1 LNAEDKTMSQ
11 RFEGRNLDEAL
22 TLASQAYGVDR
33 SRITHRVVTEKRG
46 FLGGI
51 KHVVIDAEIG
61 SANAVAASPAPAVV
75 MDEEPESAPILESVP
90 MKESAPAVAP
100 AAPRAD
106 RAPRARKRGRGG
118 RRGESRS
125 GGHGE
130 SGGNATRGRR
140 GSFGDREQPAL
151 QSGDFEQ
158 FFTEVPEQGAESES
172 AAAVRTWI
180 EKVLAA
186 AKFELQVRTEEND
199 SQVIVRLYGPDAKRM
214 LERHGEVLDAL
225 QVLVNKSLGG
235 RSIEKD
241 IELDCEGFKDRRTGS
256 LEQRARDLAD
266 KVRRER
272 REQLLPAMTPIERRI
287 IHIALRDDAD
297 VTTESRGDGFLKR
310 VAIVLRSDQ
319 QQSADSSE

>member
-1 LNAEDKTMSQ
+1 MSQ

-22 TLASQAYGVDR
+22 TLASQALGVDR

-51 KHVVIDAEIG
+51 KHVVIDAEVG
-61 SANAVAASPAPAVV
+61 TASSVTASPAAPVV
-75 MDEEPESAPILESVP
+75 IEDEPELAPIMESVP
-90 MKESAPAVAP
+90 MKESTAAAAP

-118 RRGESRS
+118 RGGEARSGGNGESR
-125 GGHGE
+125 GG
-130 SGGNATRGRR
+130 ATRGRR
-140 GSFGDREQPAL
+140 GSFSDREQQPAL

-158 FFTEVPEQGAESES
+158 FFGEVPEQGAESES
-172 AAAVRTWI
+172 AAGVRTWI
-180 EKVLAA
+180 EKVLVA

-199 SQVIVRLYGPDAKRM
+199 SQVVVRLYGPDAKRM

-241 IELDCEGFKDRRTGS
+241 IELDCEGFKDRRTGD

-272 REQLLPAMTPIERRI
+272 REQLLPSMTPIERRI

-319 QQSADSSE
+319 QRSADSGE